1 MANKYNKS
9 MFCFLR
15 VLVENLVKIS
25 DKETS
30 VDLIDNLMDI
40 IDLEIITFKDKIT
53 VMIDGM
59 FQ

>member
-1 MANKYNKS
+1 

-59 FQ
+59 C